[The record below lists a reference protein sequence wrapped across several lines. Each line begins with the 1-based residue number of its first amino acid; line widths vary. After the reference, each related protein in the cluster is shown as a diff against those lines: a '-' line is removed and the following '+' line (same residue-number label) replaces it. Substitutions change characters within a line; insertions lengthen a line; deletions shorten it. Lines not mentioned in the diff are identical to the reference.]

1 MTVYKKK
8 KVHLTLCWAV
18 GCMPPPVAAG
28 TEGSIP
34 PLGVLGRPPLG
45 VLGRPPPGEGSCRR
59 VAAAGMIPLASGCS
73 SFCRLSRKHR
83 C

>member
-8 KVHLTLCWAV
+8 KIHLTLCWAV
-18 GCMPPPVAAG
+18 GCMPPPVALG

-34 PLGVLGRPPLG
+34 PLV